1 MRSSLVNIVSSRTA
15 REVTQIN
22 PISEGEKKSSILLS
36 VVVPP
41 LIPALKR
48 QRKVDLCK
56 LEASLVYIASFRPIQ
71 AT

>member
-22 PISEGEKKSSILLS
+22 PISEGGKSSILLS

-41 LIPALKR
+41 LIPALRR